1 MTDRIN
7 LLSVVLDKDI
17 RDDDCEAIINAI
29 KMVKGILSVTPHVV
43 DHADHIAQQ
52 RVRNELGEKLW
63 AVLYPTIKV

>member
-7 LLSVVLDKDI
+7 LLSVVLSKDI

-29 KMVKGILSVTPHVV
+29 KMVKGVLSVTPHVV

-52 RVRNELGEKLW
+52 RVRHELGEKLW
-63 AVLYPTIKV
+63 AVLYPPIKV